1 MNDKI
6 SLYKK
11 TISNFATGVAVVT
24 ILDNQNKLY
33 GMTINSLSSLSLEP
47 NLISYNID
55 KTTKNLNIYLNN
67 PFSINILAEDQ
78 AEISDLFAYK
88 NNFENFYDYVIT
100 KSKNALLKNIISALE
115 CKIYK
120 IYEGG
125 DHFIVVGEV
134 FKSNLLNIDKKPLL
148 YFRSDYHLFN

>member
-11 TISNFATGVAVVT
+11 TISNFATGVAIVT
-24 ILDNQNKLY
+24 ILDAQNKLC
-33 GMTINSLSSLSLEP
+33 GMTINSLSSLSLKP

-55 KTTKNLNIYLNN
+55 KSTHNLDIYLNN
-67 PFSINILAEDQ
+67 SFCINLLSDDQ
-78 AEISDLFAYK
+78 ADISNLFAYK
-88 NNFENFYDYVIT
+88 NDFQDFHNYKILE
-100 KSKNALLKNIISALE
+100 SKRAILNNIIAALE

-134 FKSNLLNIDKKPLL
+134 IQSHLLSENKKPLL
-148 YFRSDYHLFN
+148 YFRSGYCQFT